1 MAKSKLSRKQKN
13 AKRREKLAFS
23 ILIKHARKLDKLN
36 AQVKKQ
42 KTEFNRIKKLHAK
55 ADKRMWKSFK
65 E

>member
-1 MAKSKLSRKQKN
+1 MVKSKLSRKQKN
-13 AKRREKLAFS
+13 AKKREQLAFS
-23 ILIKHARKLDKLN
+23 VLIKQAKKLDKLN

-42 KTEFNRIKKLHAK
+42 KKEFNRIKKLHAK